1 MAVAGFIFVAS
12 SFAWPR
18 MMSSRGVLTGAATTV
33 IVFGALAGVTFID
46 GWARWNFEGYENKAP
61 WPEYEALMVELDK
74 LPDGRVQWE
83 GNGGLNKYGTPMSPM
98 LIPYWTEGSH
108 ESMEGLFFE
117 SSLTTPFHFINS
129 SEMSFDASNPI
140 PGLTYHDL
148 QMDRGI
154 KHLDHFGVSYY
165 VSFTAEAAEEADGMV
180 EITAISTPTPA
191 CSEEPECFRIF
202 KMPETQLVVAAT
214 HLPAVYDV
222 PERSLLGSLT
232 GSAKAVGSDGEE
244 LPSFHDMALEWYEDV
259 DNIHRWVVAD
269 GPDEWPRIESIDER
283 PNEALD
289 VPADPVSNIVLEDHR
304 ISFTTT
310 AVGVPHLVKVSY
322 FPNWTA
328 EGADGPWRASPS
340 LMVVVPTSNDVV
352 IEFQDTWAESGGWVL
367 SLVGVGALI
376 FVGVRI
382 WRRKR
387 QPAEPELS

>member
-1 MAVAGFIFVAS
+1 M
-12 SFAWPR
+12 
-18 MMSSRGVLTGAATTV
+18 
-33 IVFGALAGVTFID
+33 
-46 GWARWNFEGYENKAP
+46 
-61 WPEYEALMVELDK
+61 
-74 LPDGRVQWE
+74 
-83 GNGGLNKYGTPMSPM
+83 
-98 LIPYWTEGSH
+98 
-108 ESMEGLFFE
+108 
-117 SSLTTPFHFINS
+117 
-129 SEMSFDASNPI
+129 
-140 PGLTYHDL
+140 
-148 QMDRGI
+148 
-154 KHLDHFGVSYY
+154 SYY

-180 EITAISTPTPA
+180 EITRISTPTPA

-202 KMPETQLVVAAT
+202 EMPETQLVVAAT

-222 PERSLLGSLT
+222 PERSLLGSIT
-232 GSAKAVGSDGEE
+232 GPAQPVGADGEE

-269 GPDEWPRIESIDER
+269 GPSEWPRIESIDER

-289 VPADPVSNIVLEDHR
+289 VPADAVSNIVLEDHR

-328 EGADGPWRASPS
+328 DGADGPWRASPS

-352 IEFQDTWAESGGWVL
+352 IEFQDTWAESGGWIL
-367 SLVGVGALI
+367 SLVGLGTLI

-387 QPAEPELS
+387 SEPEPAEPDPAV